1 MNDLE
6 NQLIGNPTGLEWKY
20 TEEDTWASYTE
31 EQPDLGGDK
40 TLIVRAAATGI
51 YQADTKTT
59 TYQFTKDGTD
69 AIQKYISIKHLSIEK
84 ASSEQSNKGDYAQNA
99 IDGNIN
105 TLWHTV
111 YDGSDQEKSITL
123 QESVKIQYVKFV
135 TTKNWGNGNYASA
148 AMINLYEDETK
159 KEQEKPT
166 TTATTEV
173 TTTETEKTTAK
184 NETTKVTTTA
194 SKKTTERKTTYTN
207 KPTQITIKAP
217 GRATIKTIKKGKRKA
232 QLKWKK
238 VSKAKG
244 YMIQYSTSKKF
255 KRSQIKKKYTTK
267 TSLTVKKLKS
277 KKTYYFRIKAY
288 TKGATNK
295 KVYSKNWSKVKKCKI

>member
-1 MNDLE
+1 M
-6 NQLIGNPTGLEWKY
+6 
-20 TEEDTWASYTE
+20 
-31 EQPDLGGDK
+31 
-40 TLIVRAAATGI
+40 
-51 YQADTKTT
+51 
-59 TYQFTKDGTD
+59 
-69 AIQKYISIKHLSIEK
+69 SIEK

-111 YDGSDQEKSITL
+111 YDGSDQEKSITIKLDEPVYLSAFEYVPRQIGVNGRTRDGILYVSSNGEDWTEAASVTEWANNTQWKKITL

-194 SKKTTERKTTYTN
+194 NKKTTERKTTYTN

-255 KRSQIKKKYTTK
+255 KRSQTKKKYTTK

-288 TKGATNK
+288 TKGAANK

>member
-6 NQLIGNPTGLEWKY
+6 NQLIGNTTGLEWKY

-31 EQPDLGGDK
+31 EQPDLSGDK

-69 AIQKYISIKHLSIEK
+69 AVQKYISIKHLSIEK

-111 YDGSDQEKSITL
+111 YDGSDQKKSITL

-148 AMINLYEDETK
+148 AMINLYED
-159 KEQEKPT
+159 
-166 TTATTEV
+166 
-173 TTTETEKTTAK
+173 
-184 NETTKVTTTA
+184 ETTKVTTTA

-255 KRSQIKKKYTTK
+255 KRSQTKKKYTTK

-288 TKGATNK
+288 TKGAANK

>member
-31 EQPDLGGDK
+31 EQPDLSGDK

-69 AIQKYISIKHLSIEK
+69 AVQKYISIKHLSIEK

-111 YDGSDQEKSITL
+111 YDGSDQKKSITL

-148 AMINLYEDETK
+148 AMINLYED
-159 KEQEKPT
+159 
-166 TTATTEV
+166 
-173 TTTETEKTTAK
+173 
-184 NETTKVTTTA
+184 ETTKVTTTA

-255 KRSQIKKKYTTK
+255 KRSQKYTTK

-288 TKGATNK
+288 TKGAANK

>member
-6 NQLIGNPTGLEWKY
+6 NQLIGNTTGLEWKY

-31 EQPDLGGDK
+31 EQPDLSGDK

-69 AIQKYISIKHLSIEK
+69 AVQKYISIKHLSIEK

-111 YDGSDQEKSITL
+111 YDGSDQKKSITL

-148 AMINLYEDETK
+148 AMINLYEDET
-159 KEQEKPT
+159 
-166 TTATTEV
+166 
-173 TTTETEKTTAK
+173 
-184 NETTKVTTTA
+184 TKVTTTA
-194 SKKTTERKTTYTN
+194 NKKTTERKTTYTN

-255 KRSQIKKKYTTK
+255 KRSQTKKKYTTK

-288 TKGATNK
+288 TKGAANK

>member
-31 EQPDLGGDK
+31 EQPDLSGDK

-69 AIQKYISIKHLSIEK
+69 AVQKYISIKHLSIEK
-84 ASSEQSNKGDYAQNA
+84 ASSEQSNKGDYVQNA

-111 YDGSDQEKSITL
+111 YDGSDQKKSITL

-159 KEQEKPT
+159 KE
-166 TTATTEV
+166 
-173 TTTETEKTTAK
+173 
-184 NETTKVTTTA
+184 
-194 SKKTTERKTTYTN
+194 
-207 KPTQITIKAP
+207 
-217 GRATIKTIKKGKRKA
+217 
-232 QLKWKK
+232 
-238 VSKAKG
+238 
-244 YMIQYSTSKKF
+244 
-255 KRSQIKKKYTTK
+255 
-267 TSLTVKKLKS
+267 
-277 KKTYYFRIKAY
+277 
-288 TKGATNK
+288 
-295 KVYSKNWSKVKKCKI
+295 

>member
-31 EQPDLGGDK
+31 EQPDLSGDK

-69 AIQKYISIKHLSIEK
+69 AVQKYISIKHLSIEK

-111 YDGSDQEKSITL
+111 YDGSDQKKSITL

-148 AMINLYEDETK
+148 AMINLYED
-159 KEQEKPT
+159 
-166 TTATTEV
+166 
-173 TTTETEKTTAK
+173 
-184 NETTKVTTTA
+184 ETTKVTTTA

-288 TKGATNK
+288 TKGAANK